1 MQPSGFRV
9 EGRAAGRAAKL
20 VQLWPSLAQVEQCG
34 TSIIRVRARRGRRR
48 WAEDRWSS
56 RRNGGQSGRTAGR
69 REAVLHPA
77 GWRRKR
83 LSRQKGGGGRYCPPR
98 RRRQSGEIDLGP
110 AGRDCR
116 IQPLRLDEI
125 APFALG
131 GSSDIIARPGHRDTR
146 AIPAKARA
154 GAKAVEVLERA
165 LPGEMRIG
173 DASTSLQLQQ
183 FLPPAGWS
191 TAKLLPTK
199 AADTG
204 LPRKANLPIPPL
216 APWPARPEP
225 PLPRPPAPAPAP
237 PRPAPLPCCPPPAA
251 GRGGIACS
259 C

>member
-173 DASTSLQLQQ
+173 DASTSCVAIAAVLASGWLEHSQTSANQ
-183 FLPPAGWS
+183 GCRHWS
-191 TAKLLPTK
+191 TEEGQFPHSSARAVAGEAGASAATSAGAGASTTTSSAAAVLP
-199 AADTG
+199 ASS
-204 LPRKANLPIPPL
+204 
-216 APWPARPEP
+216 
-225 PLPRPPAPAPAP
+225 
-237 PRPAPLPCCPPPAA
+237 
-251 GRGGIACS
+251 RGQGWDCL
-259 C
+259 